1 MLIDLR
7 LTVSAQNKPHRIEAL
22 QVQDRRPRSSVP
34 AGRAAPGARACASRK
49 TGRSLETDT
58 TRKTGSASKTGAP
71 LKASLTLEAAL
82 VLPLFLFAFYLLL
95 LPLRMLDTSRR
106 MQDICE
112 EVCRGAAEAAYLTRL
127 KDAASGDDPGGSA
140 AVVPGNGP
148 AGVESDTASPAAGS
162 PGGGGGEAGSPG
174 GNGAGSGGG
183 EGSGGSIGGSGGGS
197 ATPPGDAS
205 PEESFSLAGSLTGAA
220 LGLLAAGRAKSEIAD
235 PHVEHILSL
244 RSSCLSDGQTI
255 RIALDYDY
263 RLPFS
268 VFGLPPLH
276 QSVQAE
282 RRAWIGRNGTP
293 DGSEKTEGDL
303 SDTIVYVGADSTRYH
318 KSMSCHYLSNDLT
331 AADYS
336 ALETARNP
344 DGMRYKPCSR
354 CARGVKSGTVYLMHY
369 GDAFHT
375 DPDCSAIRSYGRAV
389 HLHEVEHLGP
399 CSYCFK

>member
-1 MLIDLR
+1 M
-7 LTVSAQNKPHRIEAL
+7 
-22 QVQDRRPRSSVP
+22 
-34 AGRAAPGARACASRK
+34 
-49 TGRSLETDT
+49 
-58 TRKTGSASKTGAP
+58 
-71 LKASLTLEAAL
+71 
-82 VLPLFLFAFYLLL
+82 LPLFLFAFYLLL

-162 PGGGGGEAGSPG
+162 PGGGGSPGVDGSPAG
-174 GNGAGSGGG
+174 GGGGDASGGG
-183 EGSGGSIGGSGGGS
+183 IGGSGGGS
-197 ATPPGDAS
+197 ATPPEDAS

-282 RRAWIGRNGTP
+282 RRAWIGRSGTP

-331 AADYS
+331 TADYS